1 MFVNFSM
8 DSGFENNRRQQLLP
22 ANSTGAIVFIDAGVK
37 DYQTLAAGVLADAEA
52 IVLDPSKD
60 GIEQISEVLSQRN
73 NISSVHIVSNGQAG
87 KLYLGN
93 AEVSSNTL
101 DGYSEELQSWANYL
115 TSRAEVL
122 LYGCN
127 VAAGEEGKQFIQDL
141 SDLTGTDIAASSDLT
156 GSATL
161 GGDWDLEV
169 KNGRIKSASA
179 FQPQVL
185 QSYAGLLDVGEGL
198 RGEYFDNNNF
208 TNSRFT
214 RTDPTVN
221 FDWGR
226 GSPASSI
233 GRDTFSIRWTG
244 QVLADYTENYTFFS
258 TPDDTAR
265 LWINGQQIINSTR
278 RGQEA
283 SGTIRLNAGQR
294 YDVRLEYVENNADA
308 RVNLSWASP
317 SQSKQI
323 IPQSK
328 LFSTIPANPGTIALA
343 TSTPPPVSEEAG
355 RVTLTVVRTG
365 GSSGSVTVNYSVDDQ
380 TALAGS
386 DYVDIIPNGSVTFLD
401 GETSKPI
408 EINLI
413 NDDVFEPD
421 ETFTIGLLG
430 TNGVGEVGTPR
441 TATVTIVD
449 DDSPSTVSFLQS
461 SYSVTENGGNASI
474 TVQRAGNLSRPATV
488 NYGTSNGTAIA
499 SSDYTATS
507 GTLSFASGE
516 TTKTISIPIIN
527 DTLIESSETLNIA
540 LSNPGRR
547 TTIGSPNTATLTIV
561 DNDPSFTRQNVVS
574 GLNQPTVVDWTPDGN
589 NMLIAQKDGVV
600 RVFRNGT
607 LQATPFI
614 NISNRVNNTR
624 DRGLLGM
631 AIHPNFA
638 TNPYVYLLYTYD
650 PPEAANNI
658 NPGTTL
664 DDRDGAGNRPSQLLR
679 VTATT
684 DGTGNITAVPG
695 SEVALLGRNSTW
707 QYTSRPDG
715 NSTNDSSISPSG
727 INNSTTIVAPQTLL
741 ERDANGNLTNNIR
754 DYLATDS
761 ESHSIG
767 AVHFGRDG
775 ALYVS
780 NGDGTSYNFADR
792 RTVRVQDLNNLS
804 GKILRIDPITGAG
817 LSDNPFFN
825 GSDGADNNRDKVF
838 DYGVRNP
845 FRFTFDPVTGLPV
858 IGDVGWNSWEEINRG
873 RGVNFG
879 WPYYEGGNGASLQ
892 QSTGYANLPEAQA
905 FYASG
910 QSVTAPIY
918 ARTHANGAIAIIMGD
933 FYDNNRLIYG
943 DVGEGNIYEATLD
956 QNRNI
961 TGTRVFDSGLPNVVD
976 MEKGP
981 DGNMYGVNLGNGTIF
996 RWVPA

>member
-1 MFVNFSM
+1 MFVNSSSNSYRQRLFS
-8 DSGFENNRRQQLLP
+8 
-22 ANSTGAIVFIDAGVK
+22 ANGTGSIVFIDPAVEN
-37 DYQTLAAGVLADAEA
+37 YQTLAAGVFAGVEA
-52 IVLDPSKD
+52 IALDSSKD
-60 GIEQISEVLSQRN
+60 GIEQITEVLSRRK

-93 AEVSSNTL
+93 AEVNSNNL
-101 DGYSEELQSWANYL
+101 DGYSEQLQSWANAL
-115 TSRAEVL
+115 TRNADIFV
-122 LYGCN
+122 YGCN
-127 VAAGEEGKQFIQDL
+127 VGAGEEGQQFIQDL
-141 SDLTGTDIAASSDLT
+141 SDLTGADIAASSDLT
-156 GSATL
+156 GSAAR

-169 KNGRIKSASA
+169 KTGRIKSAAA
-179 FQPQVL
+179 FQAQVL
-185 QSYAGLLDVGEGL
+185 QSYQGLLDVGDGL

-208 TNSRFT
+208 TNLRFT
-214 RTDPTVN
+214 RTDPNIN
-221 FDWGR
+221 FNWGK

-233 GRDTFSIRWTG
+233 DKDSFSIRWTG
-244 QVLADYTENYTFFS
+244 QVLADYTENYTFFT
-258 TPDDTAR
+258 TPDDSAR

-294 YDVRLEYVENNADA
+294 YDVRLEYVENTSDA

-328 LFSTIPANPGTIALA
+328 LFSTIPQNPGTISLA
-343 TSTPPPVSEEAG
+343 TSTPSPVSEEAG
-355 RVTLTVVRTG
+355 KVTLTVVRTG
-365 GSSGSVTVNYSVDDQ
+365 GSSGTVTVNYSVDDQ

-386 DYVDIIPNGSVTFLD
+386 DYVDIVNGSVTFLN
-401 GETSKPI
+401 GETSKNI
-408 EINLI
+408 EISLL

-430 TNGVGEVGTPR
+430 TNGVGQVGTPR

-449 DDSPSTVSFLQS
+449 DDSPSTVSFLQPT
-461 SYSVTENGGNASI
+461 YSVTENGGNASI
-474 TVQRAGNLSRPATV
+474 TVQRSGNLAKPATV
-488 NYGTSNGTAIA
+488 NFATSNGTAIA

-507 GTLSFASGE
+507 GTLSFAAGE

-540 LSNPGRR
+540 LSNPGRW
-547 TTIGSPNTATLTIV
+547 TTIGSPSTATLTIV
-561 DNDPSFTRQNVVS
+561 DNDPSFTRQTVVS

-589 NMLIAQKDGVV
+589 NMFIAQKDGVV

-614 NISNRVNNTR
+614 NISGQVNNVR

-695 SEVALLGRNSTW
+695 SEVVLLGKNSTW

-715 NSTNDSSISPSG
+715 NSTNDSSIPPSG
-727 INNSTTIVAPQTLL
+727 INNGSTIVAPQTLL

-761 ESHSIG
+761 ESHTIG
-767 AVHFGRDG
+767 AVHFGSDG

-825 GSDGADNNRDKVF
+825 GADGADNNRDKVF
-838 DYGVRNP
+838 DYGLRNP
-845 FRFTFDPVTGLPV
+845 FRFAFDPVTGLPV

-879 WPYYEGGNGASLQ
+879 WPYYEGGNGVSLQ
-892 QSTGYANLPEAQA
+892 QTTGYANLPEAQA

-918 ARTHANGAIAIIMGD
+918 ARSHANGAIAIVMGD
-933 FYDNNRLIYG
+933 FYDNNRLIFG

-961 TGTRVFDSGLPNVVD
+961 TGVRVFDSGLPNVVD

-981 DGNMYGVNLGNGTIF
+981 DGNMYAVNLGNGTIF

>member
-1 MFVNFSM
+1 MFVNSSSNSYRQRLFS
-8 DSGFENNRRQQLLP
+8 
-22 ANSTGAIVFIDAGVK
+22 ANGTGSIVFIDPAVEN
-37 DYQTLAAGVLADAEA
+37 YQTLAAGVFAGVEA
-52 IVLDPSKD
+52 IALDSSKD
-60 GIEQISEVLSQRN
+60 GIEQITEVLSRRK

-93 AEVSSNTL
+93 AEVNSNNL
-101 DGYSEELQSWANYL
+101 DGYSEQLQSWANAL
-115 TSRAEVL
+115 TRNADIFV
-122 LYGCN
+122 YGCN
-127 VAAGEEGKQFIQDL
+127 VGAGEEGQQFIQDL
-141 SDLTGTDIAASSDLT
+141 SDLTGADIAASSDLT
-156 GSATL
+156 GSAAR

-169 KNGRIKSASA
+169 KTGRIKSAAA
-179 FQPQVL
+179 FQAQVL
-185 QSYAGLLDVGEGL
+185 QSYQGLLDVGDGL

-208 TNSRFT
+208 TNLRFT
-214 RTDPTVN
+214 RTDPNIN
-221 FDWGR
+221 FNWGK

-233 GRDTFSIRWTG
+233 DKDSFSIRWTG
-244 QVLADYTENYTFFS
+244 QVLADYTENYTFFT
-258 TPDDTAR
+258 TPDDSAR

-294 YDVRLEYVENNADA
+294 YDVRLEYVENTSDA

-328 LFSTIPANPGTIALA
+328 LFSTIPQNPGTISLA
-343 TSTPPPVSEEAG
+343 TSTPSPVSEEAG
-355 RVTLTVVRTG
+355 KVTLTVVRTG
-365 GSSGSVTVNYSVDDQ
+365 GSSGTVTVNYSVDDQ

-386 DYVDIIPNGSVTFLD
+386 DYVDIVNGSVTFLN
-401 GETSKPI
+401 GETSKNI
-408 EINLI
+408 EISLL

-430 TNGVGEVGTPR
+430 TNGVGQVGTPR

-449 DDSPSTVSFLQS
+449 DDSPSTVSFLQPT
-461 SYSVTENGGNASI
+461 YSVTENGGNASI
-474 TVQRAGNLSRPATV
+474 TVQRSGNLAKPATV
-488 NYGTSNGTAIA
+488 NFATSNGTAIA

-507 GTLSFASGE
+507 GTLSFAAGE

-540 LSNPGRR
+540 LSNPGRW
-547 TTIGSPNTATLTIV
+547 TTIGSPSTATLTIV
-561 DNDPSFTRQNVVS
+561 DNDPSFTRQTVVS

-589 NMLIAQKDGVV
+589 NMFIAQKDGVV

-614 NISNRVNNTR
+614 NISGQVNNVR

-695 SEVALLGRNSTW
+695 SEVVLLGKNSTW

-715 NSTNDSSISPSG
+715 NSTNDSSIPPSG
-727 INNSTTIVAPQTLL
+727 INNGSTIVAPQTLL

-761 ESHSIG
+761 ESHTIG
-767 AVHFGRDG
+767 AVHFGSDG

-825 GSDGADNNRDKVF
+825 GAEGADNNRDKVF
-838 DYGVRNP
+838 DYGLRNP
-845 FRFTFDPVTGLPV
+845 FRFAFDPVTGLPV

-879 WPYYEGGNGASLQ
+879 WPYYEGGNGVSLQ
-892 QSTGYANLPEAQA
+892 QTTGYANLPEAQA

-918 ARTHANGAIAIIMGD
+918 ARSHANGAIAIVMGD
-933 FYDNNRLIYG
+933 FYDNNRLIFG

-961 TGTRVFDSGLPNVVD
+961 TGVRVFDSGLPNVVD

-981 DGNMYGVNLGNGTIF
+981 DGNMYAVNLGNGTIF

>member
-1 MFVNFSM
+1 MFVNSSSNSYRQRLFS
-8 DSGFENNRRQQLLP
+8 
-22 ANSTGAIVFIDAGVK
+22 ANGTGSIVFIDPAVEN
-37 DYQTLAAGVLADAEA
+37 YQTLAAGVFAGVEA
-52 IVLDPSKD
+52 IALNPSQD
-60 GIEQISEVLSQRN
+60 GIEQITEVLSRRK

-87 KLYLGN
+87 KLFLGN
-93 AEVSSNTL
+93 AEVSSDTL
-101 DGYSEELQSWANYL
+101 DGYSEQLQSWANAL
-115 TSRAEVL
+115 TRNADIFV
-122 LYGCN
+122 YGCN
-127 VAAGEEGKQFIQDL
+127 VGAGEEGQQFIQDL
-141 SDLTGTDIAASSDLT
+141 SDLTGADIAASSDLT
-156 GSATL
+156 GSAAR

-169 KNGRIKSASA
+169 TTGRVKSAAA

-185 QSYAGLLDVGEGL
+185 QSYQGLLDVGDGL

-208 TNSRFT
+208 TTLRFT
-214 RTDPTVN
+214 RTDPTIN
-221 FDWGR
+221 FNWGK

-233 GRDTFSIRWTG
+233 DKDSFSIRWTG
-244 QVLADYTENYTFFS
+244 QVLADYTENYTFFT

-294 YDVRLEYVENNADA
+294 YDVRLEYVENTSDA
-308 RVNLSWASP
+308 RVNLSWASS

-328 LFSTIPANPGTIALA
+328 LFSTIPQNPGTISLA
-343 TSTPPPVSEEAG
+343 TSTPSPVSEEAG
-355 RVTLTVVRTG
+355 KVTLTVVRTG
-365 GSSGSVTVNYSVDDQ
+365 GSSGTVTVNYSVDDQ

-386 DYVDIIPNGSVTFLD
+386 DYVDIVNGSVTFLD
-401 GETSKPI
+401 GETSKNI
-408 EINLI
+408 EISLL

-430 TNGVGEVGTPR
+430 TNGVGQVGTPR

-449 DDSPSTVSFLQS
+449 DDSPSTVSFLQPT
-461 SYSVTENGGNASI
+461 YSVTENGGNASI
-474 TVQRAGNLSRPATV
+474 TVQRSGNLGKPATV
-488 NYGTSNGTAIA
+488 NFATSNGTAIA

-507 GTLSFASGE
+507 GTLSFAAGE

-540 LSNPGRR
+540 LSSPGRW
-547 TTIGSPNTATLTIV
+547 TTIGSPSTATLTIV
-561 DNDPSFTRQNVVS
+561 DNDPSFTRQTVVS

-589 NMLIAQKDGVV
+589 NMFIAQKDGVV

-614 NISNRVNNTR
+614 NISNQVNNVR

-695 SEVALLGRNSTW
+695 SEVVLLGKNSTW

-715 NSTNDSSISPSG
+715 NSTNDSSIPPSG
-727 INNSTTIVAPQTLL
+727 INNGTTIVAPQTLL

-761 ESHSIG
+761 ESHTIG
-767 AVHFGRDG
+767 AVHFGSDG

-817 LSDNPFFN
+817 LADNPFFN
-825 GSDGADNNRDKVF
+825 GADGADNNRDKVF
-838 DYGVRNP
+838 DYGLRNP
-845 FRFTFDPVTGLPV
+845 FRFSFDPVTGLPV
-858 IGDVGWNSWEEINRG
+858 IGDVGWTQWEEINRG

-879 WPYYEGGNGASLQ
+879 WPYYEGGNGVSLQ

-918 ARTHANGAIAIIMGD
+918 ARSHANGAIAIVMGD

-961 TGTRVFDSGLPNVVD
+961 TGIRVFDSGLPNVVD

-981 DGNMYGVNLGNGTIF
+981 DGNMYAVNLGNGTIF

>member
-1 MFVNFSM
+1 MFVNSSG
-8 DSGFENNRRQQLLP
+8 DSYRQRLFTTN
-22 ANSTGAIVFIDAGVK
+22 ATKSIVFIDPAVE
-37 DYQTLAAGVLADAEA
+37 DYQTLANGVLAGAEA

-60 GIEQISEVLSQRN
+60 GIEQISEVLSGRE
-73 NISSVHIVSNGQAG
+73 NISSLHIVSNGQSG
-87 KLYLGN
+87 KLYLGK

-101 DGYSEELQSWANYL
+101 DRYSEELQRWAKSL
-115 TSRAEVL
+115 TPNADIF

-127 VAAGEEGKQFIQDL
+127 VGAGEEGQQFIQDL
-141 SDLTGTDIAASSDLT
+141 SGLTGADIAASSDLT
-156 GSATL
+156 GSATR

-169 KNGRIKSASA
+169 RTRGIKSASA

-185 QSYAGLLDVGEGL
+185 QSYQGLLDVGDGL
-198 RGEYFDNNNF
+198 RGEYFNNKNF
-208 TNSRFT
+208 TNLKLT
-214 RTDPTVN
+214 RTDPTIN
-221 FDWGR
+221 FNWGK
-226 GSPASSI
+226 GSPAASI
-233 GRDTFSIRWTG
+233 GKDSFSVRWTG
-244 QVLADYTENYTFFS
+244 QVLADYTENYTFFT
-258 TPDDTAR
+258 TPDDTAK
-265 LWINGQQIINSTR
+265 LWINGQQIINATR
-278 RGQEA
+278 KGQEA

-294 YDVRLEYVENNADA
+294 YDVRLEYVENIADA
-308 RVNLSWASP
+308 RVDLSWASP

-323 IPQSK
+323 IPQSR
-328 LFSTIPANPGTIALA
+328 LFSTISQGPGTISLA
-343 TSTPPPVSEEAG
+343 TSTPPFVSEEAG
-355 RVTLTVVRTG
+355 KVALTVVRTG
-365 GSSGSVTVNYSVDDQ
+365 GSSGTVTVNYSVDDQ

-386 DYVDIIPNGSVTFLD
+386 DYVDIPNGSLTFLD
-401 GETSKPI
+401 GETSKTI

-413 NDDVFEPD
+413 DDDVFESD
-421 ETFTIGLLG
+421 ETFTVGLLG
-430 TNGVGEVGTPR
+430 TNGIGQVGTPR

-449 DDSPSTVSFLQS
+449 DDSPSTVTFSQPT
-461 SYSVTENGGNASI
+461 YSVAENGGNASI
-474 TVQRAGNLSRPATV
+474 TVERAGNLSKPATV
-488 NYGTSNGTAIA
+488 NYATSNGTAIA
-499 SSDYTATS
+499 PSDYTATS
-507 GTLSFASGE
+507 GTLSFAAGE
-516 TTKTISIPIIN
+516 ITKTISIPIIN
-527 DTLIESSETLNIA
+527 DALIESSETLNIA

-547 TTIGSPNTATLTIV
+547 TRIGSPSTATLTIV
-561 DNDPSFTRQNVVS
+561 DNDPSFTRQTVVS
-574 GLNQPTVVDWTPDGN
+574 GLNQPTVVDWTPDGS
-589 NMLIAQKDGVV
+589 NMFIAQKDGVV

-607 LQATPFI
+607 LQSTPFI
-614 NISNRVNNTR
+614 NISNQVNNVR

-638 TNPYVYLLYTYD
+638 TNPYVYLLFTYD
-650 PPEAANNI
+650 PPEASNNI
-658 NPGTTL
+658 NPGTNL
-664 DDRDGAGNRPSQLLR
+664 DDPDGAGNRPSRLIR

-684 DGTGNITAVPG
+684 DPVTGNITAVPG
-695 SEVALLGRNSTW
+695 SEVVLLGKNSTW
-707 QYTSRPDG
+707 EYTSRPDG
-715 NSTNDSSISPSG
+715 NSTNDSSIPPSG
-727 INNSTTIVAPQTLL
+727 INNGTTIVAPQTLI
-741 ERDANGNLTNNIR
+741 ERDANNNLTNNIR

-761 ESHSIG
+761 ESHTIG
-767 AVHFGRDG
+767 AVHFGSDG

-780 NGDGTSYNFADR
+780 NGDGTSYNFADP

-804 GKILRIDPITGAG
+804 GKILRIDPNTGAG

-825 GSDGADNNRDKVF
+825 GADGADNNRDKVF
-838 DYGVRNP
+838 DYGVRNS

-858 IGDVGWNSWEEINRG
+858 IGDVGWSQWEEINTG

-879 WPYYEGGNGASLQ
+879 WPYYEGGNGVSLQ

-933 FYDNNRLIYG
+933 FYDNNRLIFG

-961 TGTRVFDSGLPNVVD
+961 SGVRVFDSGLPYVVD

>member
-1 MFVNFSM
+1 MFVNS
-8 DSGFENNRRQQLLP
+8 SSNSSRQRLFP
-22 ANSTGAIVFIDAGVK
+22 ANATGSIVFIDPAVE
-37 DYQTLAAGVLADAEA
+37 DYQTLATGVFAGEEA

-60 GIEQISEVLSQRN
+60 GIEQISEVLSGRK
-73 NISSVHIVSNGQAG
+73 NISSLHIVSNGQSG

-101 DGYSEELQSWANYL
+101 DRYSEELQSWAKSL
-115 TSRAEVL
+115 TANADIF

-127 VAAGEEGKQFIQDL
+127 VAAGEEGQQFIQDL
-141 SDLTGTDIAASSDLT
+141 SDLTGADIAASSDLT
-156 GSATL
+156 GSATR

-169 KNGRIKSASA
+169 TTGGIESASA

-185 QSYAGLLDVGEGL
+185 QSYQGLLDVGDGL
-198 RGEYFDNNNF
+198 RGEYFDNKNF
-208 TNSRFT
+208 TKLKFT

-221 FDWGR
+221 FNWGK
-226 GSPASSI
+226 GSPDASI
-233 GRDTFSIRWTG
+233 GKDSFSVRWTG
-244 QVLADYTENYTFFS
+244 QVLADYTENYTFFT
-258 TPDDTAR
+258 TPDDTAK
-265 LWINGQQIINSTR
+265 LWINGQQIIDATR

-308 RVNLSWASP
+308 RVNLSWSSP

-323 IPQSK
+323 IPQSR
-328 LFSTIPANPGTIALA
+328 LFSTIPQGPGTISLA
-343 TSTPPPVSEEAG
+343 TSTPPSVSEEAG
-355 RVTLTVVRTG
+355 KVALTVVRTG
-365 GSSGSVTVNYSVDDQ
+365 GSSGTVTVNYSVDDQ

-386 DYVDIIPNGSVTFLD
+386 DYVDIPNGSVTFLD
-401 GETSKPI
+401 GETSKTI

-413 NDDVFEPD
+413 DDDVFESD
-421 ETFTIGLLG
+421 ETFTVGLLG
-430 TNGVGEVGTPR
+430 TNGIGQVGTPR

-449 DDSPSTVSFLQS
+449 DDSPSTVSFSQPT
-461 SYSVTENGGNASI
+461 YSVAENGGNASI
-474 TVQRAGNLSRPATV
+474 TVERAGNLGKPATV
-488 NYGTSNGTAIA
+488 NYATSNGTAIA
-499 SSDYTATS
+499 PSDYTATS
-507 GTLSFASGE
+507 GTLSFAAGE
-516 TTKTISIPIIN
+516 TTKTISIPIVN
-527 DTLIESSETLNIA
+527 DALIESSETLNIA

-547 TTIGSPNTATLTIV
+547 TRIGTQSTATLTIV

-574 GLNQPTVVDWTPDGN
+574 GLNQPTVVDWTPDGR
-589 NMLIAQKDGVV
+589 NMFIAQKDGVV
-600 RVFRNGT
+600 RVVKDGT
-607 LQATPFI
+607 LQSTAFI
-614 NISNRVNNTR
+614 NISGQVNNVR

-638 TNPYVYLLYTYD
+638 TNPYVYLLFTYD
-650 PPEAANNI
+650 PPEASNNI
-658 NPGTTL
+658 NPGTNL
-664 DDRDGAGNRPSQLLR
+664 DDPDGAGNRPSRLIR

-684 DGTGNITAVPG
+684 DPVTGNITAVPG
-695 SEVALLGRNSTW
+695 SEVVLLGKNSTW
-707 QYTSRPDG
+707 EYTSRPDG
-715 NSTNDSSISPSG
+715 NSTNDSSIPPSG
-727 INNSTTIVAPQTLL
+727 INNGTTIVAPQTLL
-741 ERDANGNLTNNIR
+741 ESDANNNLTNNIR

-761 ESHSIG
+761 ESHTIG
-767 AVHFGRDG
+767 AVHFGSDG

-780 NGDGTSYNFADR
+780 NGDGTSYNFADP

-825 GSDGADNNRDKVF
+825 GADGADNNRDKVF
-838 DYGVRNP
+838 DYGVRNS

-858 IGDVGWNSWEEINRG
+858 IGDVGWSQWEEINTG

-879 WPYYEGGNGASLQ
+879 WPYYEGGNGVSLQ

-905 FYASG
+905 FYNSG

-918 ARTHANGAIAIIMGD
+918 ARSHANGAIAIIMGD
-933 FYDNNRLIYG
+933 FYDNNRLIFG

-961 TGTRVFDSGLPNVVD
+961 SAVRVFDSGLPNVVD

>member
-1 MFVNFSM
+1 MFVNSSR
-8 DSGFENNRRQQLLP
+8 DSRFENNRRQQLLP
-22 ANSTGAIVFIDAGVK
+22 ANSTSAIVFIDPGVE
-37 DYQTLAAGVLADAEA
+37 DYQTLAAGVLAGAEA

-60 GIEQISEVLSQRN
+60 GIEQISEVLFQRN
-73 NISSVHIVSNGQAG
+73 NISSVHIVSHGQAG

-101 DGYSEELQSWANYL
+101 DGYSEQLQSWANYL
-115 TSRAEVL
+115 TPNAEVM

-141 SDLTGTDIAASSDLT
+141 SDLTGTDIAASCNLT
-156 GSATL
+156 GSAAR
-161 GGDWDLEV
+161 GGDWNLEF
-169 KNGRIKSASA
+169 KTGRMKLTSA

-185 QSYAGLLDVGEGL
+185 QSYAGILNVGDGL
-198 RGEYFDNNNF
+198 RGEYFANNNF

-221 FDWGR
+221 FNWGKD
-226 GSPASSI
+226 SPAASI
-233 GRDTFSIRWTG
+233 DKDRFSIRWTG
-244 QVLADYTENYTFFS
+244 QFLADYTENYTFFS

-294 YDVRLEYVENNADA
+294 YDVRLEYVENTADA
-308 RVNLSWASP
+308 MVNLSWASP

-328 LFSTIPANPGTIALA
+328 LFSTIPQGPGTIGLA
-343 TSTPPPVSEEAG
+343 TSTPPSVSEEAG
-355 RVTLTVVRTG
+355 KATLNVVRTG
-365 GSSGSVTVNYSVDDQ
+365 GSSGTVTVNYSVDDQ
-380 TALAGS
+380 TAVAGS
-386 DYVDIIPNGSVTFLD
+386 DYVDIPNGSVTFLD
-401 GETSKPI
+401 GETSKTI

-413 NDDVFEPD
+413 DNDVLEPD

-430 TNGVGEVGTPR
+430 TNGVGQVGTPR
-441 TATVTIVD
+441 TATFTIVD
-449 DDSPSTVSFLQS
+449 DDSPSAVSFLQS

-474 TVQRAGNLSRPATV
+474 TLQRAGNLGKPATV
-488 NYGTSNGTAIA
+488 NYATSNGTAIA

-507 GTLSFASGE
+507 GTVSFASGE

-527 DTLIESSETLNIA
+527 DAAIESSETLNIA
-540 LSNPGRR
+540 LSNPGRW
-547 TTIGSPNTATLTIV
+547 TTIGSQNTATLTIV

-574 GLNQPTVVDWTPDGN
+574 GLNQPTVVDWTPDGS

-607 LQATPFI
+607 LQATPFV
-614 NISNRVNNTR
+614 NISNRVNDTR

-638 TNPYVYLLYTYD
+638 SNPYVYLLYTYD
-650 PPEAANNI
+650 PPEVANNI

-695 SEVALLGRNSTW
+695 SEVVLLGKNSTW

-715 NSTNDSSISPSG
+715 NSTNDSSIPPSG
-727 INNSTTIVAPQTLL
+727 INNGTTIVAPQTLL
-741 ERDANGNLTNNIR
+741 ERDTNGNLTNNIR

-767 AVHFGRDG
+767 AVHFGNDG
-775 ALYVS
+775 ALYIS
-780 NGDGTSYNFADR
+780 NGDGTSYNFADP

-845 FRFTFDPVTGLPV
+845 FRFTIDPVTGLPV
-858 IGDVGWNSWEEINRG
+858 IGDVGWNTWEEINRG

-879 WPYYEGGNGASLQ
+879 WPYYEGGNGVSQQ

-918 ARTHANGAIAIIMGD
+918 ARTHADGAIAVIMGD

-943 DVGEGNIYEATLD
+943 DVGEGNIYEATFD
-956 QNRNI
+956 QNRNL
-961 TGTRVFDSGLPNVVD
+961 TGNRVFDSGLPNVVD

>member
-1 MFVNFSM
+1 MIC
-8 DSGFENNRRQQLLP
+8 D
-22 ANSTGAIVFIDAGVK
+22 
-37 DYQTLAAGVLADAEA
+37 
-52 IVLDPSKD
+52 
-60 GIEQISEVLSQRN
+60 
-73 NISSVHIVSNGQAG
+73 
-87 KLYLGN
+87 
-93 AEVSSNTL
+93 
-101 DGYSEELQSWANYL
+101 
-115 TSRAEVL
+115 
-122 LYGCN
+122 
-127 VAAGEEGKQFIQDL
+127 
-141 SDLTGTDIAASSDLT
+141 
-156 GSATL
+156 
-161 GGDWDLEV
+161 
-169 KNGRIKSASA
+169 
-179 FQPQVL
+179 
-185 QSYAGLLDVGEGL
+185 
-198 RGEYFDNNNF
+198 
-208 TNSRFT
+208 
-214 RTDPTVN
+214 
-221 FDWGR
+221 
-226 GSPASSI
+226 
-233 GRDTFSIRWTG
+233 
-244 QVLADYTENYTFFS
+244 
-258 TPDDTAR
+258 
-265 LWINGQQIINSTR
+265 
-278 RGQEA
+278 
-283 SGTIRLNAGQR
+283 R
-294 YDVRLEYVENNADA
+294 Y
-308 RVNLSWASP
+308 
-317 SQSKQI
+317 
-323 IPQSK
+323 
-328 LFSTIPANPGTIALA
+328 
-343 TSTPPPVSEEAG
+343 
-355 RVTLTVVRTG
+355 
-365 GSSGSVTVNYSVDDQ
+365 
-380 TALAGS
+380 
-386 DYVDIIPNGSVTFLD
+386 
-401 GETSKPI
+401 
-408 EINLI
+408 
-413 NDDVFEPD
+413 
-421 ETFTIGLLG
+421 IGLLG
-430 TNGVGEVGTPR
+430 TNGVGQVGTPR

-449 DDSPSTVSFLQS
+449 DDSPSTVSFFQS

-474 TVQRAGNLSRPATV
+474 TVQRAGNLGKPATV

-540 LSNPGRR
+540 LSNPGKW
-547 TTIGSPNTATLTIV
+547 TTIGSQDTATLTIV
-561 DNDPSFTRQNVVS
+561 DNDTTFTRQNVVS

-614 NISNRVNNTR
+614 NISNQVNDTR

-695 SEVALLGRNSTW
+695 SEVALLGKNSTW

-715 NSTNDSSISPSG
+715 NSTNNSSISPSG

-767 AVHFGRDG
+767 AVHFGSDG
-775 ALYVS
+775 ALYIS
-780 NGDGTSYNFADR
+780 NGDGASYNFTDP
-792 RTVRVQDLNNLS
+792 RTVRVQDLDNLS
-804 GKILRIDPITGAG
+804 GKILRIDAITGAG
-817 LSDNPFFN
+817 LSDNPFFD

-858 IGDVGWNSWEEINRG
+858 IGDVGWNTWEEINRG
-873 RGVNFG
+873 EGVNFG
-879 WPYYEGGNGASLQ
+879 WPYYEGGNGVSVQ

-933 FYDNNRLIYG
+933 FYDDNRLIYG